1 MWVFLPFFPLQ
12 ASGSS
17 SRISLLRG
25 NLLSQKLA
33 AFKTYGIRNDSNLPR
48 FSTLKHVA
56 VELPSLNSN
65 AAHKFNL

>member
-1 MWVFLPFFPLQ
+1 MWVFLPFSPLQ

-33 AFKTYGIRNDSNLPR
+33 AFKTYGIRNDSNLPL
-48 FSTLKHVA
+48 FSL
-56 VELPSLNSN
+56 
-65 AAHKFNL
+65 